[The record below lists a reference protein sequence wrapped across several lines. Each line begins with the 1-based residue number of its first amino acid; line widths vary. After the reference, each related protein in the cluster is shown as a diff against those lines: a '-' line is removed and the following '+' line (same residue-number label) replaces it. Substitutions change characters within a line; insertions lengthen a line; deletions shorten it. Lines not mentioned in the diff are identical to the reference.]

1 MLPIPPLASA
11 VIAATQVQRSS
22 EEKAEQVR
30 RAQNRAKDAGNNT
43 DEYVHT
49 VESSDEVTP
58 IHDEDPKQQYKGRK
72 HAKHPNESE
81 SDEDGEQ
88 HLDLTA

>member
-11 VIAATQVQRSS
+11 AFAATQVQRQA
-22 EEKAEQVR
+22 EDKAQQVR
-30 RAQNRAKDAGNNT
+30 ASQSRKKNSAAAG

-49 VESSDEVTP
+49 VESSDELQP
-58 IHDEDPKQQYKGRK
+58 IHDEDPKPQQRRK
-72 HAKHPNESE
+72 KPGHPKPEA
-81 SDEDGEQ
+81 DDDTGLT